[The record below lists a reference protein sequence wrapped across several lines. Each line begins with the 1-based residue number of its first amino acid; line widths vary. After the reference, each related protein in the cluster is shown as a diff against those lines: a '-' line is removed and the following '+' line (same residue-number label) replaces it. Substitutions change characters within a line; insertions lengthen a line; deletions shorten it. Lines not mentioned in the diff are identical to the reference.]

1 MHLNVKVVEI
11 LKLSGIE
18 EHTFGP
24 INLREHFPEEELA
37 LNQACTTYGPRE
49 LSCRKCCK
57 SPTSDNYLS
66 FQNLF
71 HTTTK

>member
-37 LNQACTTYGPRE
+37 LRQACTTYGLRATCGPRD
-49 LSCRKCCK
+49 LFLR
-57 SPTSDNYLS
+57 PTRTQLQKMLQKPD
-66 FQNLF
+66 FG
-71 HTTTK
+71 